1 MCVSLKS
8 YTFVTNKQTE
18 RIMAKIIVNEEVQ
31 EVSLPL
37 NVTQLITQN
46 NVEQPEMVSVQV
58 NDEFLDRDEWEK
70 TELKEGDRIDFLY
83 FMGGGC

>member
-1 MCVSLKS
+1 MYVSLKS

-37 NVTQLITQN
+37 NVTQLIAQN

>member
-37 NVTQLITQN
+37 NVTQLIAQN

-58 NDEFLDRDEWEK
+58 NDEFLDRNEWEK

>member
-1 MCVSLKS
+1 
-8 YTFVTNKQTE
+8 
-18 RIMAKIIVNEEVQ
+18 MAKIIVNEEVQ

-37 NVTQLITQN
+37 NVTQLIAQN

>member
-1 MCVSLKS
+1 MCISLKS

-37 NVTQLITQN
+37 NVTQLIAQN

>member
-37 NVTQLITQN
+37 NVTQLIAQN

-58 NDEFLDRDEWEK
+58 NDEFLDRNEWKK

>member
-37 NVTQLITQN
+37 NVTQLIAQN

-58 NDEFLDRDEWEK
+58 NDEFLDREEWEQ

>member
-1 MCVSLKS
+1 MLKS

-37 NVTQLITQN
+37 NVTQLIAQN

-58 NDEFLDRDEWEK
+58 NDEFLDRNEWEK